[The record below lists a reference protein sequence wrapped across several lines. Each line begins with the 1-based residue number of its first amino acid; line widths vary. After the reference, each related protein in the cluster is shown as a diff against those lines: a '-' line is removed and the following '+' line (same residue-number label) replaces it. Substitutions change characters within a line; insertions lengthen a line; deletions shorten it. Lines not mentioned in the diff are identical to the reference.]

1 MTLLDA
7 YDILVDSHVGIIHSV
22 QEDRREAGAPDFLYY
37 LARTCKT
44 SALNPDH
51 DQGALWGS
59 GVSTDRELS
68 NAKAIGEAIE
78 RYCASNYDTEAFPLT
93 TYESASFPCVPPDTF
108 ALFSAKQYNEP
119 GFPYRPFTR
128 RSKVRWVPA
137 IDLYTK
143 ETVYVP
149 AAMVFLPYLR
159 RKKSGEQ
166 LLTPQISTGLACHTN
181 KTMASFAGI
190 SEVIERDAF
199 TITWQARLPRP
210 KIRLDSLSAQNV
222 DLLGRLRRPGATVTL
237 LYLHMDHDI
246 PVILSAMTSTVRD
259 APALVVAAASH
270 LDPERAVQ
278 KSLEELAQS
287 ASFAQTVKSS
297 RPRFN
302 PGKRWEH
309 VVDPTSHASV
319 YFDHAS
325 APMADFLFSSTEQI
339 AFSAIKNVATHNP
352 TTDLHLLVERVHKI
366 KHRVIVADVTTDDV
380 RDLGLVVLRTLIP
393 GFHPLFMGHRSRAL
407 GGRRLWEVPRKLGL
421 AKSRYGR
428 IDNPFPH
435 PFP

>member
-1 MTLLDA
+1 M
-7 YDILVDSHVGIIHSV
+7 
-22 QEDRREAGAPDFLYY
+22 
-37 LARTCKT
+37 
-44 SALNPDH
+44 
-51 DQGALWGS
+51 
-59 GVSTDRELS
+59 
-68 NAKAIGEAIE
+68 
-78 RYCASNYDTEAFPLT
+78 
-93 TYESASFPCVPPDTF
+93 
-108 ALFSAKQYNEP
+108 
-119 GFPYRPFTR
+119 
-128 RSKVRWVPA
+128 
-137 IDLYTK
+137 
-143 ETVYVP
+143 
-149 AAMVFLPYLR
+149 
-159 RKKSGEQ
+159 
-166 LLTPQISTGLACHTN
+166 
-181 KTMASFAGI
+181 
-190 SEVIERDAF
+190 
-199 TITWQARLPRP
+199 
-210 KIRLDSLSAQNV
+210 
-222 DLLGRLRRPGATVTL
+222 TL

-380 RDLGLVVLRTLIP
+380 RDLGLVVLRSLIP